1 MWYSELEEFKMPAN
15 PENTIA
21 TYEKLRSSIL
31 ALELEPGENLTER
44 ALETL
49 LETSRTTVRAA
60 LQRLEGEG
68 LVQKAGR
75 GFIVSPID
83 LEEIE
88 QACAWREVIEVAAVK
103 EAVKRATKPELEK
116 IQNAI
121 SQNTVHLPL
130 DQYMSGATNFHL
142 SVARLSGNA
151 FIVKALEDV
160 LTRLSRTRWFEA
172 GSDQGRERAGLEHA
186 KILELIANRD
196 GNKASREIANHLVR
210 SGDRLLENLKSA
222 GSRLQI
228 RGSPLGR
235 KI

>member
-31 ALELEPGENLTER
+31 KLELEPGENLTER
-44 ALETL
+44 SLEAL

-103 EAVKRATKPELEK
+103 EAVKRATKPELEI

-121 SQNTVHLPL
+121 SQNTINLPL
-130 DQYMSGATNFHL
+130 EQYMSGATNFHPQCCQTL
-142 SVARLSGNA
+142 GQCFYCSGA
-151 FIVKALEDV
+151 
-160 LTRLSRTRWFEA
+160 
-172 GSDQGRERAGLEHA
+172 
-186 KILELIANRD
+186 
-196 GNKASREIANHLVR
+196 
-210 SGDRLLENLKSA
+210 
-222 GSRLQI
+222 
-228 RGSPLGR
+228 
-235 KI
+235 

>member
-1 MWYSELEEFKMPAN
+1 MPSN
-15 PENTIA
+15 PESTIA
-21 TYEKLRSSIL
+21 TYEKLRSNIL
-31 ALELEPGENLTER
+31 GLHLEPGENLTER
-44 ALETL
+44 SLETM

-68 LVQKAGR
+68 LVQKSGR

-116 IQNAI
+116 IQNDI
-121 SQNTVHLPL
+121 SQNTVNLPL
-130 DQYMSGATNFHL
+130 EQYMSGATNFHL
-142 SVARLSGNA
+142 SIARLSGNV
-151 FIVKALEDV
+151 FIVRALEDV

-172 GSDQGRERAGLEHA
+172 GSDQGRERAALEHQ

-196 GNKASREIANHLVR
+196 GNKASREIANHLIR
-210 SGDRLLENLKSA
+210 SGDRLLESLKSA
-222 GSRLQI
+222 HSRLQI
-228 RGSPLGR
+228 RGSPIKASSR
-235 KI
+235 